1 MAQEFL
7 YGCARVDVDDQ
18 ILGYIEEDSFDLGGT
33 PGETTDVKASQVP
46 GAPVLSIPKSNGTIK
61 PAFDLIQI
69 DYKVMET
76 IMGGTA
82 IPKEQST
89 TEFIGW
95 KAPAKLVQVQKPV
108 VIYAYSGHKITIP
121 KGNIQVNLG
130 DKLTLSGV
138 AKLKTTISPMMENAI
153 TEPYRIEDY
162 DLEDLEINEG

>member
-7 YGCARVDVDDQ
+7 YGCARVDVDGE
-18 ILGYIEEDSFDLGGT
+18 ILGYIEEDSFDLGGS

-61 PAFDLIQI
+61 PTFDLIQI
-69 DYKVMET
+69 KYKVMEQ

-82 IPKEQST
+82 IPKEGSD
-89 TEFIGW
+89 TEFSGW
-95 KAPAKLVQVQKPV
+95 KAPSKLVQVQKPV
-108 VIYAYSGHKITIP
+108 IIYSYSGHKITIL

-138 AKLKTTISPMMENAI
+138 AKLKTTVSPMTVNAT

-162 DLEDLEINEG
+162 DLEDLDVSEG